1 MIARLLAP
9 PAVTIVGASPNG
21 HVTHHLLRNL
31 GTPSCRFPGPV
42 HLVNPGYSRLFDLPC
57 VPSTADVAEPGLVY
71 LLVRPERCLDALRSL
86 GGRPHGVVLF
96 PDASRDEG
104 GYEHHVA
111 DWGRE
116 HGVAVLGPQS
126 NGLVSLGGR
135 LHGLLIP
142 VVEDLRAGGV
152 ALLAQSGGVLGGLV
166 KYLAQRRVGL
176 HSALEYGTGCMLT
189 MEGLAE
195 WLLALPEVRTLGIY
209 ADGVERLGRLAE
221 VVSGARAA
229 GKAVVLMAGGLSE
242 SGHRAA
248 ASHSG
253 AAATPGRV
261 LEGLCEQHGAVLARS
276 LDELAWSL
284 EVLAERVPWSPPGA
298 SEVAVFSD
306 SGGAGIT
313 LADALELH
321 GVPVPEGQGGNPFDF
336 GSASMG
342 ESASQADAIRAIAGD
357 GRYGVF
363 AFASPIGLPRRE
375 QSVHQRQLDDFVAAV
390 RATGRL
396 PFVASLFPFDR
407 LEVAEPGA
415 PPHGL
420 GSTESAVKIRA
431 LGTWAAAGA
440 PARSGP
446 AAEVPAPA
454 ARPGEVLSGE
464 RAVSLLCGLPLGWPR
479 QVAIAAAADLDRL
492 DGFSYPLVAR
502 TEAGLAHRAR
512 EGGVL
517 VGIATPRDL
526 RNAVVYLL
534 ERFGGPVSV
543 AEQVAH
549 DEEWFVGAARRDGL
563 TLVMLGRG
571 GDQAESA
578 PVRVTPLSDQQRR
591 RFVAGTAGDGA
602 FVGLLEA
609 LERWLAGAPW
619 AGAVDLNPVVR
630 AGDRLVV
637 LDAKVHVR

>member
-1 MIARLLAP
+1 MPL
-9 PAVTIVGASPNG
+9 
-21 HVTHHLLRNL
+21 
-31 GTPSCRFPGPV
+31 PGPR
-42 HLVNPGYSRLFDLPC
+42 G
-57 VPSTADVAEPGLVY
+57 
-71 LLVRPERCLDALRSL
+71 PERCLDALRSL

-96 PDASRDEG
+96 PDASRDAG
-104 GYEHHVA
+104 GYEHQVA
-111 DWGRE
+111 AWGRE

-126 NGLVSLGGR
+126 NGLVSLAGR

-189 MEGLAE
+189 MEGLAG

-209 ADGVERLGRLAE
+209 ADGVERLDRLAD

-229 GKAVVLMAGGLSE
+229 GRAVVLMAGGLSE

-284 EVLAERVPWSPPGA
+284 EVLAERVPWAPAGA

-321 GVPVPEGQGGNPFDF
+321 GVPVPEGQGANPFDF

-342 ESASQADAIRAIAGD
+342 ESASQADAIRAVAGD

-407 LEVAEPGA
+407 LGAAEAGA

-431 LGTWAAAGA
+431 LRTWAGGGTPAASW
-440 PARSGP
+440 PA

-479 QVAIAAAADLDRL
+479 QAAIASAADLDRL
-492 DGFSYPLVAR
+492 DGFSYPVVAR

-517 VGIATPRDL
+517 VGIAGPRDL

-571 GDQAESA
+571 GGQAESA
-578 PVRVTPLSDQQRR
+578 SVRVAPLSDRQRHR
-591 RFVAGTAGDGA
+591 LVADTVGDEA

-609 LERWLAGAPW
+609 LERWLVGAPW

-630 AGDRLVV
+630 AGDRLLA